1 MDKAHRMLG
10 KTLVA
15 RSVTAILT
23 FAATAALADGIM
35 PKTYRERERH
45 HFRDVQRGVGHP
57 ADTPTQQV
65 VRPNTPFVF
74 PWDFLFAP
82 PKSPASPTPTAPTK

>member
-1 MDKAHRMLG
+1 MVKFLGTIRKAVVIG
-10 KTLVA
+10 CA
-15 RSVTAILT
+15 AAIL
-23 FAATAALADGIM
+23 ALPMPGAFADGIM

-65 VRPNTPFVF
+65 VRPSKPFVF
-74 PWDFLFAP
+74 PWDFLFAQP
-82 PKSPASPTPTAPTK
+82 NPSVSPAPTVPSK